1 MTKTVPHRTG
11 RENLLGTG
19 YTFGLARYNYQCTSV
34 STAEPLLSICAL
46 RLKRRRWRELDPG
59 CMCQQWGT
67 VLSQLRFDRGVDGR
81 AHCSSR
87 GRTGAWATARTRTQT
102 RLCVFTV
109 GRCNQPSPAHQDP
122 LDPQPVTNNAALHPH
137 FLSCLPHCPKTWKS
151 LDLHIIALPPIYGQL
166 PTRRCLT
173 DNPAFMSMDHW

>member
-1 MTKTVPHRTG
+1 VTKTVPHRTG

-109 GRCNQPSPAHQDP
+109 GRCNQPSPAHEDP
-122 LDPQPVTNNAALHPH
+122 LDPQPVAPTLLI
-137 FLSCLPHCPKTWKS
+137 LST
-151 LDLHIIALPPIYGQL
+151 ALPENLEVARPAHHRTSTNL
-166 PTRRCLT
+166 WTAA
-173 DNPAFMSMDHW
+173 NPEVSD